1 MDFARILLVDADPA
15 VHESLVSVFRSRE
28 WEVISAYRTT
38 EAWARVQSTSFD
50 VVLTSL
56 SMSDMGGLDLLHRI
70 HALRP
75 ETKVLLMGA
84 ESSSEDIIQALRE
97 QAFGWCSKPLA
108 PRALAESVGQALR
121 VSSWRGDIEVIS
133 AHPQWIDLR
142 VRCKLEAADR
152 LLQFLREMKHDL
164 TLRQRDDIMTALRE
178 LLANAIEHGANSDP
192 GKRFLLSYVRT
203 ARAVIYRV
211 QDPGEG
217 FSLESLC
224 HAAISNPPDQ
234 PIRHS
239 AIRAEQGF
247 RPGGFGILMARH
259 LVDELLYNEKGNEVV
274 LIKYI

>member
-28 WEVISAYRTT
+28 WEVTSAYRTT

-84 ESSSEDIIQALRE
+84 ESSAEDIIQALRE

-121 VSSWRGDIEVIS
+121 ISSWRGDIEVIS

-178 LLANAIEHGANSDP
+178 LLANAIEHGGP
-192 GKRFLLSYVRT
+192 VR
-203 ARAVIYRV
+203 
-211 QDPGEG
+211 PGEALPAFIYSYSPRRDLPRSG
-217 FSLESLC
+217 PRGRFFSRIAMPC
-224 HAAISNPPDQ
+224 
-234 PIRHS
+234 
-239 AIRAEQGF
+239 
-247 RPGGFGILMARH
+247 RH
-259 LVDELLYNEKGNEVV
+259 LQPARPAYPAQCHTG
-274 LIKYI
+274 